1 MKTGKI
7 IQVLGPVVD
16 VEFENQELPAIR
28 DALEVQNGDKKCV
41 MEVAQ
46 HIGNHVVRCI
56 MLAASEGLHRDM
68 EVTAEGSGIKV
79 PVGEKTLGR
88 LFNVLGETIDDGE
101 PIKDAPKMVI
111 HREPPT
117 FEEQNPAVE
126 ILETGIKVIDL
137 LAPYAKGG
145 KIGLFGGAG
154 VGKTVLIQELI
165 SNIATEHG
173 GYSIFTGVGER
184 SREGND
190 LWTEMGESGVLAKT
204 ALVFGQMNEP
214 PGARMRVAETGLT
227 MAEYFRDEKK
237 QDVLLFID
245 NIFRFTQA
253 GSEVSALLGRMP
265 SAVGYQ
271 PTLATEMGEL
281 QERIAST
288 KNGSVTSVQA
298 VYVPADDLT
307 DPAPATTFAHLDA
320 TTVLSRKIV
329 EQGIYPA
336 VDPLES
342 SSRILEAD
350 IVGEEHYEVARKV
363 QEALQKYKELQ
374 DIISILGMEELSD
387 EDKTVVFRA
396 RKIQRFL
403 SQPFH
408 VAENFTGI
416 KGVYVPVK
424 ETIRGFKAILDG
436 EMDEYPE
443 NAFFNVGTIEDVKK
457 KAEEM
462 KAAN

>member
-374 DIISILGMEELSD
+374 DIIAILGMEELSD

-396 RKIQRFL
+396 RKIQKFL

-408 VAENFTGI
+408 VAENFTGVPG
-416 KGVYVPVK
+416 KYVPVK
-424 ETIRGFKAILDG
+424 ETVRGFKMIIDG

-443 NAFFNVGTIEDVKK
+443 SAFFNVGTIDEVIENAKK
-457 KAEEM
+457 LQAE
-462 KAAN
+462 A